1 MKTERQDCR
10 GEFSFV
16 QETDTHIDYEMW
28 IELPQLPNAIN
39 YRYIPLRLSWDKER
53 QRADLSWYYDSHSCY
68 AEEDVNYKLFSEITG
83 HKAKQNVAFD
93 CCASLDT
100 HKGFD
105 KLTVSELVEAMRKR
119 LDDIEKENNL
129 EAFGL
134 VDSYDHD

>member
-10 GEFSFV
+10 GEFNFV
-16 QETDTHIDYEMW
+16 QESDTHIDYEMW

-39 YRYIPLRLSWDKER
+39 YRYIPLRISWDKDKER
-53 QRADLSWYYDSHSCY
+53 AYFNCCYDSQNFH
-68 AEEDVNYKLFSEITG
+68 EEDSIDYELFEEITG
-83 HKAKQNVAFD
+83 HKAKRNVAFD

-100 HKGFD
+100 HKDFD

-134 VDSYDHD
+134 VD